1 MGQPD
6 RDSALYAQMSFAQRS
21 LWLAEQL
28 DPGHPTFNVPAVV
41 RITGELDDDA
51 LEWALNRV
59 IERHE
64 TLRTVFAL
72 VDGEPTQVVRAEL
85 AVRLVSEPAEP
96 DRLAELIQREVEVC
110 FDLERGPLVRLR
122 VFRTGSDTSVLVLV
136 MHHLVSD
143 GWSAAI
149 LFHELTE
156 LYQARR
162 SGRPARLAELDIQY
176 LDFAAW
182 QHEQLQGPALE
193 RLRRYWAGQLA
204 ALPALQLPGDA
215 GRPARRTPRGST
227 LRIRLPRELTDRIEA
242 LARQHQASAFMVLL
256 AALDV
261 QLSRLSGQFDIAV
274 SSPVTGR
281 HRPEVKGLIGYFV
294 NTLILR
300 TDLSGD
306 PTFTELLGRVR
317 GTCLD
322 AYSHQ
327 DLPFDEVVGL
337 VGAQRRSGAGQ
348 PLTRV
353 DLTWQN
359 LPFVSWEAGD
369 LLVEPR
375 DIDTGTTKDD
385 LAFTFVPTADGYT
398 GTVEY
403 SQDLFD
409 AETAGRLADQLIT
422 LLDGAT
428 ADPDR
433 PISRLPL
440 LSPAERAWHLDGVNA
455 GYREHSE
462 PWVHE
467 LIARQAERRPAET
480 AVLCGDQ
487 RLSYQEL
494 DQQANALAL
503 RLVEVGVGPET
514 TVAVLLPRSARLV
527 VALLAVLKTGG
538 AYLPLDPE
546 YPPASLSYILSDAE
560 PAALITTAQLAGLG
574 GPAGER
580 AARLLLD
587 GPLEASVTGPAVRVQ
602 PRGRCYLNYTSGST
616 GRPKGVVNVHEGMVN
631 LCHAAIEAYQLTPA
645 DRFCQLASLSFD
657 VLVEEVFP
665 VLVAGGAVVLPD
677 GPVPLA
683 AAELWALLAEHQVS
697 LIEVNTS
704 RALTW
709 SEADRAA
716 LPGCLRLIVV
726 GGELTPESVL
736 DGWSG
741 WSGTLINSY
750 GVTEASC
757 SAAMHRTRPRRAG
770 GLGQPATASSALP
783 IGSPM
788 THCRLYALDSW
799 LQPVPVGVPGELYI
813 GGKAVAR
820 GYWNKPALTA
830 ERFLPDPY
838 GPPGSRLYRTG
849 DLVQRLPD
857 GGLMFL
863 GRADEQ
869 VKIRGFRVEPSEI
882 EAVLADHPA
891 VAGCAVVA
899 RADPS
904 GTLRLVAFVLPAR
917 SAEPP
922 DPAQLRD
929 FLSGRLPRYLVPSVF
944 TGIDRLPISPSGKLD
959 RAALPEV
966 EIGPQGTAEFV
977 APRTPLEELV
987 ADKWAELLGV
997 PRIGVFDDFFEFGG
1011 HSLIVVRFAS
1021 WVRAELGV
1029 ELPLQA
1035 LFTTEA
1041 TVEVVAEVLFEL
1053 LSADADADAAVDAI
1067 AGADLAAR

>member
-1 MGQPD
+1 MEHPD
-6 RDSALYAQMSFAQRS
+6 QDSALYAPMSFAQRS

-41 RITGELDDDA
+41 RITGELDDGA

-64 TLRTVFAL
+64 TLRTVFELA
-72 VDGEPTQVVRAEL
+72 DGEPTQVVRTEL
-85 AVRLVSEPAEP
+85 PVRLVSEPAAPEQ
-96 DRLAELIQREVEVC
+96 LAGLIQREVETV

-122 VFRTGSDTSVLVLV
+122 LFRTGTDSAVLVLV

-156 LYQARR
+156 LYRARR
-162 SGRPARLAELDIQY
+162 SATPADLAELDIQY

-182 QHEQLQGPALE
+182 QHEQLRGPVLE
-193 RLRRYWAGQLA
+193 ELRRYWTAQLGGM
-204 ALPALQLPGDA
+204 PALQLPGDA
-215 GRPARRTPRGST
+215 GRPARRTPRGAT

-242 LARQHQASAFMVLL
+242 LARQQQASAFMVLL

-261 QLSRLSGQFDIAV
+261 LLFRLSGQFDIAV

-281 HRPEVKGLIGYFV
+281 ERPEVKGLIGYFV

-300 TDLSGD
+300 SDLSGD

-322 AYSHQ
+322 AYRHQ

-337 VGAQRRSGAGQ
+337 VGGQRRTGAGQ

-359 LPFVSWEAGD
+359 LPFVSWQAGD
-369 LLVEPR
+369 LLVEPQ

-398 GTVEY
+398 GTLEY

-409 AETAGRLADQLIT
+409 ADTAGRLAEQLTI

-440 LSPAERAWHLDGVNA
+440 LSPAERAWHLDGVND

-467 LIARQAERRPAET
+467 LIARQAGRRPAET

-487 RLSYQEL
+487 RLSYREL
-494 DQQANALAL
+494 DQRANALAL
-503 RLVEVGVGPET
+503 RLVAAGVGPET

-527 VALLAVLKTGG
+527 VALLAVLKSGG
-538 AYLPLDPE
+538 AYLPLDPD
-546 YPPASLSYILSDAE
+546 YPPASLSYILADAE
-560 PAALITTAQLAGLG
+560 PAALITIAALDGLAGS
-574 GPAGER
+574 ASAVR
-580 AARLLLD
+580 VLLD
-587 GPLEASVTGPAVRVQ
+587 GPPATAATGPEVPVQ
-602 PRGRCYLNYTSGST
+602 ARGRCYLNYTSGST

-631 LCHAAIEAYQLTPA
+631 LCHAAIEAYRLTPA
-645 DRFCQLASLSFD
+645 DRFGQLAALSFD

-665 VLVAGGAVVLPD
+665 VLVAGGTVVLPD

-683 AAELWALLAEHQVS
+683 AAELWAFLTRHRVG
-697 LIEVNTS
+697 LIEVTTS

-716 LPGCLRLIVV
+716 IPDCLRLIVF

-736 DGWSG
+736 LGWSG

-757 SAAMHRTRPRRAG
+757 SAAMHSTGPRPGRPAAG
-770 GLGQPATASSALP
+770 AGNPLP

-788 THCRLYALDSW
+788 ASCRLYALDDW
-799 LQPVPVGVPGELYI
+799 LQPVPVGVPGELYV

-830 ERFLPDPY
+830 QRFVPDPY

-849 DLVQRLPD
+849 DRVRRLPD
-857 GGLMFL
+857 GELMFL

-869 VKIRGFRVEPSEI
+869 VKIRGFRVEPSEV
-882 EAVLADHPA
+882 ETVLAEHPA

-899 RADPS
+899 RPDPS
-904 GTLRLVAFVLPAR
+904 GTLRLVAFVVPV
-917 SAEPP
+917 SVDEPP
-922 DPAQLRD
+922 DPVRLRD

-944 TGIDRLPISPSGKLD
+944 AGIDRLPASPAGKLD
-959 RAALPEV
+959 RAALPAV
-966 EIGPQGTAEFV
+966 EIGVQGNTEYV
-977 APRTPLEELV
+977 EPRTPLEELV
-987 ADKWAELLGV
+987 AQSWADLLGV
-997 PRIGVFDDFFEFGG
+997 PRIGAFDDFFEFGG
-1011 HSLIVVRFAS
+1011 HSLIAIRFAS

-1041 TVEVVAEVLFEL
+1041 TVAVVAEVLFDL
-1053 LSADADADAAVDAI
+1053 LSADDVIGADATEAAKLV
-1067 AGADLAAR
+1067 AG